1 MKKFAHEVLRQMSD
15 MTKDADMRSSSEPK
29 KFNWTMMVVI
39 LTVMIDSMGIGIVIP
54 VTPAL
59 LMDVLPGATLAEA
72 AIWGGILTSL
82 FSVMQFMFGPF
93 LGTLSDQFGR
103 KPVLMVSLFVM
114 VGYYAVMVFAHTVWL
129 LLLGRLIGG
138 ITAATHATA
147 TALVADVSAP
157 KDKAARFGLLGA
169 GFGMGF
175 VLGPVL
181 GGMLGEWGPRAPFVA
196 AAFLSALNF
205 LMAWLILPETV
216 TDRIRRR
223 FEWRRANPLGAIRA
237 ISQFPGL
244 GPMLVVY
251 LIYAIAT
258 AVYAAVWPFFTAERF
273 GWSPAMIGV
282 SLTIYGVCF
291 AIVQGALVKPAIK
304 RFGEYKTVVIG
315 FGFEMFGLLLMS
327 VMTNGTI
334 LLGLIPIA
342 ALGVIGQPALQAI
355 LSVGTSDDSQG
366 VLQGVVASLSAIS
379 MIIAPVSM
387 TWVFSTFTQESAAV
401 YYPGAPFAVSALLL
415 ALGLYIFVRKG
426 RDIQKQPEQR
436 TGWN

>member
-1 MKKFAHEVLRQMSD
+1 MTKFAHEVKRQMSD

-29 KFNWTMMVVI
+29 TFNWTMMVVI

-82 FSVMQFMFGPF
+82 FSVMQFLFGPF

-237 ISQFPGL
+237 ISQFLGL

-273 GWSPAMIGV
+273 GWSPTMIGV

-304 RFGEYKTVVIG
+304 RFGEYRTVVIG

-334 LLGLIPIA
+334 LLGFIPIA

-366 VLQGVVASLSAIS
+366 ILQGVVASLSAIS

-387 TWVFSTFTQESAAV
+387 TWVFSTFTEESAAI

-426 RDIQKQPEQR
+426 RDIQKQAEPR
-436 TGWN
+436 TG

>member
-1 MKKFAHEVLRQMSD
+1 
-15 MTKDADMRSSSEPK
+15 MTKDADISSFSEPK
-29 KFNWTMMVVI
+29 TFNWTMMVVI

-82 FSVMQFMFGPF
+82 FSVMQFLFGPF

-315 FGFEMFGLLLMS
+315 FSFEMFGLLLMS

-334 LLGLIPIA
+334 LLGLIPVA

-366 VLQGVVASLSAIS
+366 ILQGVVASLSAIS

-387 TWVFSTFTQESAAV
+387 TWVFSTFTEESAAV

-426 RDIQKQPEQR
+426 RNIQKQPEQR
-436 TGWN
+436 TG

>member
-1 MKKFAHEVLRQMSD
+1 MSD

-387 TWVFSTFTQESAAV
+387 TWVFSTFTEESAAV

>member
-1 MKKFAHEVLRQMSD
+1 MSD

-29 KFNWTMMVVI
+29 TFNWTMMVVI

-82 FSVMQFMFGPF
+82 FSVMQFLFGPF

-304 RFGEYKTVVIG
+304 RFGEYRTVVIG

-327 VMTNGTI
+327 VITNGTI
-334 LLGLIPIA
+334 LLGFIPIA

-366 VLQGVVASLSAIS
+366 ILQGVVASLSAIS

-387 TWVFSTFTQESAAV
+387 TWVFSTFTEESAAI

-426 RDIQKQPEQR
+426 RDIQKQAEPR
-436 TGWN
+436 TG

>member
-387 TWVFSTFTQESAAV
+387 TWVFSTFTEESAAV

>member
-1 MKKFAHEVLRQMSD
+1 MSD

-304 RFGEYKTVVIG
+304 HFGEYKTVVIG

-327 VMTNGTI
+327 VMTNGTF

-426 RDIQKQPEQR
+426 RDIQKQAEPR
-436 TGWN
+436 TG

>member
-1 MKKFAHEVLRQMSD
+1 MSD

-29 KFNWTMMVVI
+29 TFNWTMMVVI

-82 FSVMQFMFGPF
+82 FSVMQFLFGPF

-366 VLQGVVASLSAIS
+366 ILQGVVASLSAIS

-387 TWVFSTFTQESAAV
+387 TWVFSTFTEESAAV

>member
-1 MKKFAHEVLRQMSD
+1 MSD

-29 KFNWTMMVVI
+29 TFNWTIMVVI

-366 VLQGVVASLSAIS
+366 ILQGVVASLSAIS

-387 TWVFSTFTQESAAV
+387 TWVFSTFTEESAAI

-426 RDIQKQPEQR
+426 RDIQKQAEPR
-436 TGWN
+436 TG

>member
-1 MKKFAHEVLRQMSD
+1 MSD

-29 KFNWTMMVVI
+29 TFNWTMMVVI

-82 FSVMQFMFGPF
+82 FSVMQFLFGPF

-366 VLQGVVASLSAIS
+366 ILQGVVASLSAIS

-387 TWVFSTFTQESAAV
+387 TWVFSTFTEESAAI

>member
-1 MKKFAHEVLRQMSD
+1 MTKFAHEVKRQMSD

-29 KFNWTMMVVI
+29 TFNWTMMVVI

-82 FSVMQFMFGPF
+82 FSVMQFLFGPF

-304 RFGEYKTVVIG
+304 RFGEYRTVVIG

-366 VLQGVVASLSAIS
+366 ILQGVVASLSAIS

-387 TWVFSTFTQESAAV
+387 TWVFSTFTEESAAI

-426 RDIQKQPEQR
+426 RDIQKQAEPR
-436 TGWN
+436 TG

>member
-1 MKKFAHEVLRQMSD
+1 MSD

-29 KFNWTMMVVI
+29 TFNWTMMVVI

-82 FSVMQFMFGPF
+82 FSVMQFLFGPF

-237 ISQFPGL
+237 ISQFLGL

-273 GWSPAMIGV
+273 GWSPTMIGV

-304 RFGEYKTVVIG
+304 RFGEYRTVVIG

-334 LLGLIPIA
+334 LLGFIPIA

-366 VLQGVVASLSAIS
+366 ILQGVVASLSAIS

-387 TWVFSTFTQESAAV
+387 TWVFSTFTEESAAI

-426 RDIQKQPEQR
+426 RDIQKQAEPR
-436 TGWN
+436 TG

>member
-1 MKKFAHEVLRQMSD
+1 
-15 MTKDADMRSSSEPK
+15 MRSYSEPK
-29 KFNWTMMVVI
+29 TFNWTMMVVI

-82 FSVMQFMFGPF
+82 FSVMQFLFGPF

-304 RFGEYKTVVIG
+304 RFGEYRTVVIG

-366 VLQGVVASLSAIS
+366 ILQGVVASLSAIS

-387 TWVFSTFTQESAAV
+387 TWVFSTFTEESAAV

-426 RDIQKQPEQR
+426 RDIQKQPKQR
-436 TGWN
+436 AGWN

>member
-1 MKKFAHEVLRQMSD
+1 MSD

-29 KFNWTMMVVI
+29 TFNWTMMVVI

-304 RFGEYKTVVIG
+304 RFGEYRTVVIG

-366 VLQGVVASLSAIS
+366 ILQGVVASLSAIS

-387 TWVFSTFTQESAAV
+387 TWVFSTFTEESAAI

-426 RDIQKQPEQR
+426 RDIQKQAEPR
-436 TGWN
+436 TG

>member
-1 MKKFAHEVLRQMSD
+1 MSD

-82 FSVMQFMFGPF
+82 FSVMQFLFGPF

-157 KDKAARFGLLGA
+157 KDTAARFGLLGA

-366 VLQGVVASLSAIS
+366 ILQGVVASLSAIS

-387 TWVFSTFTQESAAV
+387 TWVFSTFTEESAAI

-426 RDIQKQPEQR
+426 RDIQKQAEPR
-436 TGWN
+436 TG

>member
-1 MKKFAHEVLRQMSD
+1 MSD

-59 LMDVLPGATLAEA
+59 LMDVLPGATLAES

-426 RDIQKQPEQR
+426 RDIQKQAEPR
-436 TGWN
+436 TG

>member
-1 MKKFAHEVLRQMSD
+1 MSD

-103 KPVLMVSLFVM
+103 KPLLMVSLFVM

-387 TWVFSTFTQESAAV
+387 TWVFSTFTQESAAF

-426 RDIQKQPEQR
+426 RDIQNQPEQR

>member
-1 MKKFAHEVLRQMSD
+1 MSD

-103 KPVLMVSLFVM
+103 KPLLMVSLFVM

-387 TWVFSTFTQESAAV
+387 TWVFSTFTQESAAF

>member
-1 MKKFAHEVLRQMSD
+1 MSD

-29 KFNWTMMVVI
+29 TFKWTMMVVI

-82 FSVMQFMFGPF
+82 FSVMQFLFGPC
-93 LGTLSDQFGR
+93 LGTLSDQYGR

-114 VGYYAVMVFAHTVWL
+114 VGYYTVMVFAHTVWL

>member
-1 MKKFAHEVLRQMSD
+1 MSD

-29 KFNWTMMVVI
+29 TFNWTMMVVI

-82 FSVMQFMFGPF
+82 FSVMQFLFGPC

-244 GPMLVVY
+244 GPMLIVY

-258 AVYAAVWPFFTAERF
+258 AVYAAVWPFFTVERF

-304 RFGEYKTVVIG
+304 RFGEYRTVVIG

-334 LLGLIPIA
+334 LLGFIPIA

-366 VLQGVVASLSAIS
+366 ILQGVVASLSAIS

-387 TWVFSTFTQESAAV
+387 TWVFSTFTEESAAI

-426 RDIQKQPEQR
+426 RDIQKQAEPR
-436 TGWN
+436 TG

>member
-1 MKKFAHEVLRQMSD
+1 MSD

-29 KFNWTMMVVI
+29 TFNWTMMVVI

-82 FSVMQFMFGPF
+82 FSVMQFLFGPF

-237 ISQFPGL
+237 ISQFLGL
-244 GPMLVVY
+244 GPMRVVY

-304 RFGEYKTVVIG
+304 RFGEYRTVVIG

-387 TWVFSTFTQESAAV
+387 TWVFSTFTEESAAI

-426 RDIQKQPEQR
+426 RDIQKQAEPR
-436 TGWN
+436 TG

>member
-1 MKKFAHEVLRQMSD
+1 
-15 MTKDADMRSSSEPK
+15 MRSSSEPK
-29 KFNWTMMVVI
+29 RFNWTMMVVI

-387 TWVFSTFTQESAAV
+387 TWVFSTFTQESAAF

>member
-1 MKKFAHEVLRQMSD
+1 
-15 MTKDADMRSSSEPK
+15 
-29 KFNWTMMVVI
+29 
-39 LTVMIDSMGIGIVIP
+39 
-54 VTPAL
+54 
-59 LMDVLPGATLAEA
+59 
-72 AIWGGILTSL
+72 
-82 FSVMQFMFGPF
+82 MQFMFGPF
-93 LGTLSDQFGR
+93 LGTLSDPVGR

-181 GGMLGEWGPRAPFVA
+181 GGMLGEWGRAHLVA

-223 FEWRRANPLGAIRA
+223 FEWRRANPLGATGQSVSFGTWAHAGCLFDICHRNG
-237 ISQFPGL
+237 GL
-244 GPMLVVY
+244 CRSL
-251 LIYAIAT
+251 A
-258 AVYAAVWPFFTAERF
+258 FFTAERF

-401 YYPGAPFAVSALLL
+401 YYPGAPLRSLHSLL

>member
-1 MKKFAHEVLRQMSD
+1 MSD

-304 RFGEYKTVVIG
+304 RFGEYRTVVIG

-366 VLQGVVASLSAIS
+366 ILQGVVASLSAIS

-387 TWVFSTFTQESAAV
+387 TWVFSTFTEESAAI

-426 RDIQKQPEQR
+426 RDIQKQTEPR
-436 TGWN
+436 TG

>member
-1 MKKFAHEVLRQMSD
+1 MSD

-82 FSVMQFMFGPF
+82 FSVMQFLFGPC
-93 LGTLSDQFGR
+93 LGTLSDQYGR

-387 TWVFSTFTQESAAV
+387 TWVFSNFTQESAAV

>member
-1 MKKFAHEVLRQMSD
+1 MSD

-29 KFNWTMMVVI
+29 TFNWTMMVVI

-82 FSVMQFMFGPF
+82 FSVMQFLFGPF

-181 GGMLGEWGPRAPFVA
+181 GGMHGEWGPRAPFVA

-244 GPMLVVY
+244 GSMLVVY

-304 RFGEYKTVVIG
+304 RFGEYRTVVIG

-334 LLGLIPIA
+334 LLGFIPIA

-366 VLQGVVASLSAIS
+366 ILQGVVASLSAIS

-387 TWVFSTFTQESAAV
+387 TWVFSTFTEESAAI

-426 RDIQKQPEQR
+426 RDIQKQAEPR
-436 TGWN
+436 TG

>member
-1 MKKFAHEVLRQMSD
+1 MSD

-244 GPMLVVY
+244 GPMLIVY

>member
-1 MKKFAHEVLRQMSD
+1 MSD

-29 KFNWTMMVVI
+29 TFNWTMMVVI

-82 FSVMQFMFGPF
+82 FSVMQFLFGPF

-304 RFGEYKTVVIG
+304 RFGEYRTVVIG

-334 LLGLIPIA
+334 LLGFIPIA

-366 VLQGVVASLSAIS
+366 ILQGVVASLSAIS

-387 TWVFSTFTQESAAV
+387 TWVFSTFTEESAAI

-426 RDIQKQPEQR
+426 RDIQKQAEQR
-436 TGWN
+436 TG

>member
-1 MKKFAHEVLRQMSD
+1 MSD

-216 TDRIRRR
+216 TDRIRKR

-387 TWVFSTFTQESAAV
+387 TWVFSNFTQESAAV